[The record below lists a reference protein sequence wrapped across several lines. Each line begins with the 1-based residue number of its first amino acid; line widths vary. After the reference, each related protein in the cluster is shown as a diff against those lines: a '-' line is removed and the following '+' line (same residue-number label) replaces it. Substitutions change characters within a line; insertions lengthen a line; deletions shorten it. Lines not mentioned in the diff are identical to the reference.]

1 MCIPYHDTFIYY
13 SIEQTPSLFKNLN
26 SLLYDVLLSKVKPRN
41 VIIHLGVMPL
51 ASTHCQTK
59 VPFMEYLNH
68 VTKESVMVEEFKSTV
83 HGKAQYPRQENLQK
97 SVKNI
102 KRSPI

>member
-1 MCIPYHDTFIYY
+1 
-13 SIEQTPSLFKNLN
+13 
-26 SLLYDVLLSKVKPRN
+26 
-41 VIIHLGVMPL
+41 
-51 ASTHCQTK
+51 
-59 VPFMEYLNH
+59 MEYLNH